1 MIRQG
6 DVYWV
11 DLGSPR
17 GSGPGFRH
25 PHVVV
30 QSDLFNR
37 SRLSTTVV
45 CVITP
50 DLARAEAPGNL
61 LLSKGEAN
69 LPKRSVVNVTQLFTV
84 DKSQLVEKIGT
95 LSARRV
101 SEILDGIA
109 LVLEPRDVQ

>member
-1 MIRQG
+1 VIRQG

-37 SRLSTTVV
+37 SRLNTTVI
-45 CVITP
+45 CVITSN
-50 DLARAEAPGNL
+50 LARAEAPGNL

-69 LPKRSVVNVTQLFTV
+69 LPKKSVVNVTQLFTV

-95 LSARRV
+95 LPARRV

-109 LVLEPRDVQ
+109 LVLQPRDIH

>member
-37 SRLSTTVV
+37 SRLNTTVV
-45 CVITP
+45 CVITSN
-50 DLARAEAPGNL
+50 LTRAEAPGNL

-101 SEILDGIA
+101 GEILDGIA
-109 LVLEPRDVQ
+109 LVLQPRDIH

>member
-1 MIRQG
+1 VIRQG

-11 DLGSPR
+11 DLGRPR

-37 SRLSTTVV
+37 SRLNTTVI
-45 CVITP
+45 CVIPSNLT
-50 DLARAEAPGNL
+50 RAEAPGNF
-61 LLSKGEAN
+61 LLSEGEAN
-69 LPKRSVVNVTQLFTV
+69 LPKKSVVNVTQLFTV

-95 LSARRV
+95 LSAGRV
-101 SEILDGIA
+101 GEILDGIA
-109 LVLEPRDVQ
+109 LVLQPRDID

>member
-1 MIRQG
+1 VIRQG

-37 SRLSTTVV
+37 SRLNTTVV
-45 CVITP
+45 SVITP
-50 DLARAEAPGNL
+50 DLTRAEAPGNL

-69 LPKRSVVNVTQLFTV
+69 LPKRSVVNMTQLFTV

-95 LSARRV
+95 LPARRV

-109 LVLEPRDVQ
+109 LVLQPRDIH

>member
-37 SRLSTTVV
+37 SRLNTTVV
-45 CVITP
+45 CVITSN
-50 DLARAEAPGNL
+50 LTRAEAPGNL

-95 LSARRV
+95 LPARRV
-101 SEILDGIA
+101 GEILDGIA
-109 LVLEPRDVQ
+109 LVLEPRDVH

>member
-11 DLGSPR
+11 DLGRPR

-37 SRLSTTVV
+37 SRLNTTVV
-45 CVITP
+45 CVITSN
-50 DLARAEAPGNL
+50 LARAEAPGNV
-61 LLSKGEAN
+61 LLSQGEAN
-69 LPKRSVVNVTQLFTV
+69 LPKKSVVNVTQLFTV
-84 DKSQLVEKIGT
+84 DKSQLVEKVGT
-95 LSARRV
+95 LPAHRV
-101 SEILDGIA
+101 GEILDGIA
-109 LVLEPRDVQ
+109 LVLQPRDIH

>member
-1 MIRQG
+1 VIRQG

-37 SRLSTTVV
+37 SRLNTTVV
-45 CVITP
+45 CVITSN
-50 DLARAEAPGNL
+50 LTRAEAPGNL

-95 LSARRV
+95 LPARRV
-101 SEILDGIA
+101 GEILDGIA
-109 LVLEPRDVQ
+109 LVLEPRDVH

>member
-1 MIRQG
+1 VIRQG

-11 DLGSPR
+11 ELGRPR

-37 SRLSTTVV
+37 SRLNTTVV
-45 CVITP
+45 CVITSN
-50 DLARAEAPGNL
+50 LTRAEAPGNL

-69 LPKRSVVNVTQLFTV
+69 LLKRSVVNVTQLFTV

-95 LSARRV
+95 LPTHRV
-101 SEILDGIA
+101 GEILDGIA
-109 LVLEPRDVQ
+109 LVLEPRDIG

>member
-37 SRLSTTVV
+37 SRLNTTVI
-45 CVITP
+45 CVITSN
-50 DLARAEAPGNL
+50 LARAEAPGNL

-69 LPKRSVVNVTQLFTV
+69 LPKKSVVNVTQLFTV

-95 LSARRV
+95 LPARRV

-109 LVLEPRDVQ
+109 LVLQPRDIH